1 MSNQEKTK
9 RNKEVVDLVRAR
21 PDLTYREIALHYG
34 ISGKRV
40 HQIVKRAGITRPT
53 PTPSADEIKI
63 AASKVRKGIPIKYVA
78 EIVGYSEDILRGA
91 LVRHGL
97 YALQP
102 REPLWTDSEIR
113 IVKRHY
119 HRLPVR
125 EIAAKIG
132 RTRNEI
138 IGKARRLGLCRPLA
152 A

>member
-9 RNKEVVDLVRAR
+9 RNKEVADLVRAH
-21 PDLTYREIALHYG
+21 PDLTYREIGLHYG

-113 IVKRHY
+113 DYRQSETARVVQAIGS
-119 HRLPVR
+119 VR
-125 EIAAKIG
+125 
-132 RTRNEI
+132 RSTRQGPGAVLWNE
-138 IGKARRLGLCRPLA
+138 GQYADRS
-152 A
+152 